1 MHASWPAF
9 IIWLF
14 VEKRQISFHTEKR
27 TTLFH
32 NVNFVT
38 TLKSSELGES
48 ANKERCVQPL
58 PDPDP
63 TKTFT
68 LCKAVQGWETHLR

>member
-1 MHASWPAF
+1 MFSSCLRRKKEIP
-9 IIWLF
+9 
-14 VEKRQISFHTEKR
+14 FHTEKR

-48 ANKERCVQPL
+48 ANKEGPRGVCSPSL
-58 PDPDP
+58 TP
-63 TKTFT
+63 TLQK
-68 LCKAVQGWETHLR
+68 LSLYAKRCKAVRHI